1 MSLHVFVWP
10 VPDIPKK
17 AQFFDTVQAI
27 CFHDVHW
34 NNMKGQS
41 NERSDFLLNW
51 KTRML
56 QKQIE
61 LTRPSN
67 FHIQTQA
74 KSFSEPL
81 QEHHLTQKL

>member
-1 MSLHVFVWP
+1 
-10 VPDIPKK
+10 
-17 AQFFDTVQAI
+17 
-27 CFHDVHW
+27 
-34 NNMKGQS
+34 MKGQS
-41 NERSDFLLNW
+41 NERSDFLLIW

-81 QEHHLTQKL
+81 QEHNLTQKL